1 MYLGIQTK
9 PSCICVMLRAASLL
23 IILLVNLVDA
33 RDMAIERLSKLSSGL
48 YTGAYLDGG
57 PGPINITTQLGTH
70 AYLPCRVKQL
80 VDARDMAIERLSKL
94 SSGLYTG
101 AYLDG
106 GPGPINITTQ
116 LGTHAYLPCRV
127 KQLGNN
133 KSVSWI
139 RRRDAHILTV
149 DRYTFIADERFQSF
163 LIETTGTWTLQVKYV
178 QQRDAGSYECQVSGS
193 SESDRKM
200 SSIVNL
206 HVVVPHTE
214 ILGESD
220 VYVRVGSTVALRC
233 LVRDAMI
240 APPSYINWYHGGVRI
255 LQTYGDKYTPWAAS
269 MERTPDDSTIGI
281 LRIESAQREH
291 SGNYTCH
298 PSNLAPARVT
308 LHVLD
313 GEHPAAMQR
322 DINSAVSISQL
333 EHLFNV
339 FLSIAIVLMLSI
351 H

>member
-1 MYLGIQTK
+1 
-9 PSCICVMLRAASLL
+9 
-23 IILLVNLVDA
+23 
-33 RDMAIERLSKLSSGL
+33 
-48 YTGAYLDGG
+48 
-57 PGPINITTQLGTH
+57 
-70 AYLPCRVKQL
+70 
-80 VDARDMAIERLSKL
+80 
-94 SSGLYTG
+94 
-101 AYLDG
+101 
-106 GPGPINITTQ
+106 
-116 LGTHAYLPCRV
+116 
-127 KQLGNN
+127 NN

-240 APPSYINWYHGGVRI
+240 APPSYINWYHARGQNTADIRGQIHALGG
-255 LQTYGDKYTPWAAS
+255 QYGTHAGRFD
-269 MERTPDDSTIGI
+269 
-281 LRIESAQREH
+281 
-291 SGNYTCH
+291 
-298 PSNLAPARVT
+298 
-308 LHVLD
+308 
-313 GEHPAAMQR
+313 
-322 DINSAVSISQL
+322 
-333 EHLFNV
+333 
-339 FLSIAIVLMLSI
+339 
-351 H
+351 